1 MYRFCKKILQAFFA
15 LFAWRVIG
23 AENLP
28 DGACVV
34 ASNHI
39 SFWDGPLLW
48 AAIERKAYFMAK
60 SELFRRPLVA
70 KFLSWA
76 GAFAVRRGKSDRG
89 AINKALGFIAKGK
102 KVVVY
107 IPGTRVRPGRKVVLK
122 NGAAMIAIRGQV
134 PIVPVAIISSDRMF
148 SLKGPRVR
156 PTVIFGR
163 PLHPPDVTSSQSA
176 ATVENGSIISQ
187 GNHGSYE
194 TLIRAVWQ
202 EIIALQESVGQDNS
216 VGRNNTSGYNNSARV
231 GHNNTAGGKFA

>member
-1 MYRFCKKILQAFFA
+1 MYRFCKKILRAFFG

-23 AENLP
+23 VENLP

-39 SFWDGPLLW
+39 SFWDGPLIW
-48 AAIERKAYFMAK
+48 AAIKQKAYFMAK

-89 AINKALGFIAKGK
+89 AINKALCYIAKDK

-107 IPGTRVRPGRKVVLK
+107 IPGTRIRPGKKKVVLK

-134 PIVPVAIISSDRMF
+134 PIVPVAIVGSDRMF

-156 PTVIFGR
+156 PTVIFGK
-163 PLHPPDVTSSQSA
+163 PIPPEFTASQA
-176 ATVENGSIISQ
+176 AVAAAAENGSASANGL
-187 GNHGSYE
+187 GNHGCYE
-194 TLIRAVWQ
+194 ALIRTVWQ
-202 EIIALQESVGQDNS
+202 EITALQESL
-216 VGRNNTSGYNNSARV
+216 
-231 GHNNTAGGKFA
+231 